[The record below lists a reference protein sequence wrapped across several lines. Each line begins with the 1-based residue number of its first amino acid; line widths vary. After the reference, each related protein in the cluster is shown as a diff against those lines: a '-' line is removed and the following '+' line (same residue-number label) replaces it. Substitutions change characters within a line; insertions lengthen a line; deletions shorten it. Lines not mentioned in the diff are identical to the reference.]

1 MRSPS
6 TRSLQAVEAVALE
19 VPDSDSEDSDDGT
32 LTDAYDDDDRQ
43 AELEATN
50 AALESAN
57 QALQSEA
64 RDARRQAQLE
74 LMALD
79 PTYTFDEED

>member
-50 AALESAN
+50 AAPSRRTRRSRAR
-57 QALQSEA
+57 
-64 RDARRQAQLE
+64 RDASTRARSPE
-74 LMALD
+74 RAL
-79 PTYTFDEED
+79 

>member
-64 RDARRQAQLE
+64 RDAITRARSPE
-74 LMALD
+74 RAL
-79 PTYTFDEED
+79 